1 MKFFV
6 FFQVSSDATGD
17 NLDEQGSTQEKIS
30 KKYVI
35 LFSRCFLFIRKKI
48 IIMLARLTRNIFSA
62 GRFQNVLNLPFKWYA
77 F

>member
-1 MKFFV
+1 M
-6 FFQVSSDATGD
+6 SSDATGD
-17 NLDEQGSTQEKIS
+17 KPDEQDSTQEKIS

-35 LFSRCFLFIRKKI
+35 LFSRCFLFIRRKI

-62 GRFQNVLNLPFKWYA
+62 GRFHNVLNLPFKWYA